1 MKASSECIEAIKH
14 FEGLHLKV
22 YRCPAGILTIGYG
35 HTSNIPAESISEWQA
50 KKLLEHDVAIC
61 ENHVNNLRLNLN
73 QGQFD
78 ALVDF
83 VFNLGIGRLKSST
96 LLKYIKSCPE
106 SDLIGKEFM
115 KWIYAGGRVLAGLET
130 RRKWEKERY
139 YSQFCRLFS

>member
-1 MKASSECIEAIKH
+1 MKASNECIEAIKR
-14 FEGLHLKV
+14 FEGLHLQV
-22 YRCPAGILTIGYG
+22 YRCPAGVLTIGYG
-35 HTSNIPAESISEWQA
+35 HTSNIPSQSISEWQA

-83 VFNLGIGRLKSST
+83 VFNLGIGRLKNST

-106 SDLIGKEFM
+106 SDLVGKEFM
-115 KWIYAGGRVLAGLET
+115 KWVFAGGHILAGLEA

-139 YSQFCRLFS
+139 YSQFCRLF

>member
-1 MKASSECIEAIKH
+1 MKASSFCIEAIKR
-14 FEGLHLKV
+14 FEGLHLKA
-22 YRCPAGILTIGYG
+22 YRCPAGKLTIGYG
-35 HTSNIPAESISEWQA
+35 HTSSIPAGVISEWQA

-61 ENHVNNLRLNLN
+61 EQHVTNLRLKLN

-106 SDLIGKEFM
+106 SDLVGKEFV
-115 KWIYAGGRVLAGLET
+115 KWVYAGGVELAGLKE
-130 RRKWEKERY
+130 RREWEKERY
-139 YSQFCRLFS
+139 YSEFCRLF